1 MDDEKRRIFL
11 SQREVRDAGGPPV
24 IGIRTEV
31 QTIDLAVEDPP
42 EGSEH
47 PLSSETL
54 HVFVEID
61 PDELKLLMTQGQSA
75 IDAFGER
82 VGPAVTQRLGGAVKR
97 WRDEGARGGP
107 A

>member
-31 QTIDLAVEDPP
+31 QTIDLVDEEPP
-42 EGSEH
+42 ESGEH

-54 HVFVEID
+54 RVFVEID
-61 PDELKLLMTQGQSA
+61 PDELKMLMTQGQTA

-82 VGPAVTQRLGGAVKR
+82 VGPAVARRLGGAVKR
-97 WRDEGARGGP
+97 WRDDASRGRP
-107 A
+107 T